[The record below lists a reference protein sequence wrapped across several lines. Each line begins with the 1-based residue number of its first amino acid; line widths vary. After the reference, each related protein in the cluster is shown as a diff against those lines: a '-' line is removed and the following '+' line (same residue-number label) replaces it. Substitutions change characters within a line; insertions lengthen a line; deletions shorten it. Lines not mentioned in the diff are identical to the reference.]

1 MKKNIIVAGF
11 MIFGLLSCSK
21 DHVEVK
27 PYIPGNFK
35 GEIGRHGFYLEN
47 DKSRKV
53 IKTLDGNAQSI
64 QFEFEMD
71 NSFEQFIIY
80 NQLIV
85 NLKDIGAETA
95 YERFFTYTGNNVVN
109 ENWISLKI
117 KDGTIGNDNSK
128 TYTTLQDRETFK
140 LQIEKISEVGAK
152 VPSVQGHMEGY
163 LFNMKNQKD
172 SILVHAS
179 FLTEPVQ

>member
-1 MKKNIIVAGF
+1 MKKNIIAGF
-11 MIFGLLSCSK
+11 MIFSLLSCSK

-27 PYIPGNFK
+27 PYIPGNFN
-35 GEIGRHGFYLEN
+35 GEIGRHGFYVKN
-47 DKSRKV
+47 DKFKKK
-53 IKTLDGNAQSI
+53 IKTLDGDAHSI
-64 QFEFEMD
+64 KFEFELD

-85 NLKDIGAETA
+85 NLKDIGAQTA
-95 YERFFTYTGNNVVN
+95 YERFFTDTGNNVVN

-140 LQIEKISEVGAK
+140 LQIERISEVGAK
-152 VPSVQGHMEGY
+152 VPSVQGNMKGY
-163 LFNMKNQKD
+163 LFNVKNQKD
-172 SILVHAS
+172 SILIQSS

>member
-1 MKKNIIVAGF
+1 

-27 PYIPGNFK
+27 PYIPGNFN
-35 GEIGRHGFYLEN
+35 GEIGRHGFYVKN
-47 DKSRKV
+47 DKFKKK
-53 IKTLDGNAQSI
+53 IKTLDGDAHSI
-64 QFEFEMD
+64 KFEFALD
-71 NSFEQFIIY
+71 NSFDQFSIY

-85 NLKDIGAETA
+85 NLKDIGAQTA

-128 TYTTLQDRETFK
+128 IYTTLQDRETFK
-140 LQIEKISEVGAK
+140 LQIERISEVGAK
-152 VPSVQGHMEGY
+152 VPSVQGNMKGY

-172 SILVHAS
+172 SILVQAS